1 MSSRASAR
9 VQILLATCAAISV
22 FLVAP
27 ASAGAATVLNGD
39 FETGN
44 LSGWQVLN
52 NPSGA
57 GQTGSWFA
65 YSGTSSPLSLSTV
78 PPPPAGNYAAITDQE
93 FVGTH
98 ILYQD
103 VALEPNW
110 THELSMTVYYV
121 SKSPLVTPM
130 PDTLSSG
137 GGEGGP
143 PPNQQYRIDVMK
155 PTASPE
161 SVNPEDILAT
171 VFATSTGSPQQLVPT
186 QYTVNLT
193 PFAGQTVRLRLAE
206 VDNEGAPPRRGRL
219 GRHPEHAAFER
230 LQHRQAGAE
239 REEGHRETAG
249 DRSRPRHA
257 DDRRGEEDEGEDQG
271 EDAADPRH
279 RQPSRHADQI
289 RPQNPEG
296 EGQAEIEGGGDV
308 RSHRRPRGHPDA
320 ETRSQAGAEEIAASG

>member
-44 LSGWQVLN
+44 LSGWQVLD

-78 PPPPAGNYAAITDQE
+78 PAPPAGNYAAITDQE

-121 SKSPLVTPM
+121 SKAPLVTPM

-171 VFATSTGSPQQLVPT
+171 VFATGTGSPQQLGPA
-186 QYTVNLT
+186 QYTANLT

-206 VDNEGAPPRRGRL
+206 VDNEGPLHAGVDSVAIQSTPPSNAFSIGKPVLNEKKGTAKLPVTVPGPGTLTIADVKKAKVRIKAKTLQTLGTAHLPVTPTKSARKTLKAKGRL
-219 GRHPEHAAFER
+219 KLKVAVTFAPTGGLAATQTRKLVLR
-230 LQHRQAGAE
+230 LA
-239 REEGHRETAG
+239 
-249 DRSRPRHA
+249 PKK
-257 DDRRGEEDEGEDQG
+257 
-271 EDAADPRH
+271 
-279 RQPSRHADQI
+279 
-289 RPQNPEG
+289 
-296 EGQAEIEGGGDV
+296 
-308 RSHRRPRGHPDA
+308 
-320 ETRSQAGAEEIAASG
+320 